1 MMFSSKAGDWFPPA
15 RRATENILIGIYI
28 NPRISNSAFTTIAE
42 KIMLN
47 KNRLL
52 APGPTPVPERVRLA
66 LAQDMIHH
74 RKPEFKAIMAQV
86 QQRLQKLF
94 GTVQPVMP
102 LACSGTGVMTAA
114 VTNLFS
120 AGDKV
125 LVIEAGKFGE
135 RWAEIC
141 EASNVTVEKITLD
154 WGQAVTAEA
163 VADMLDRHP
172 DCKGVLIQ
180 LSETSTGVLHP
191 VEDVAAVT
199 KKRDVLLVVDG
210 ISAVSISPCAMDEWG
225 IDCLLTGSQKG
236 LMLPPG
242 LGLIACSD
250 KAWKKAESVTPS
262 CFYFNL
268 LAEKQKILQDQTL
281 FTTPVS
287 LIVGLNESLAMFEE
301 TGFDVVFKKQWALTM
316 MARTAVAHMGLELLA
331 KDHFTW
337 GLTSVLVP
345 ENVNAG
351 EVLAYAKDNFGV
363 ILAGGQAHMKGRLV
377 RIGHMGWVDWAD
389 LAAGLHA
396 FAEGCKAC
404 GGTIA
409 SGYLEKGLAAYHN
422 TLNASE

>member
-1 MMFSSKAGDWFPPA
+1 
-15 RRATENILIGIYI
+15 
-28 NPRISNSAFTTIAE
+28 
-42 KIMLN
+42 MLN

-94 GTVQPVMP
+94 GTTQPVLS

-120 AGDKV
+120 PGEKV

-141 EASNVTVEKITLD
+141 EASNVEVEKLVFD
-154 WGQAVTAEA
+154 WGQAATAEA
-163 VADMLDRHP
+163 VAKMLDLHP

-191 VEDVAAVT
+191 VQEIAKVT
-199 KKRDVLLVVDG
+199 TDRDVLLVVDG
-210 ISAVSISPCAMDEWG
+210 ISAVSISPCFMDDWN

-268 LAEKQKILQDQTL
+268 RAEKQKILQDQTL

-287 LIVGLNESLAMFEE
+287 LIIGLNESLAMFEE
-301 TGFDVVFKKQWALTM
+301 TGFDVIFKKQWALTM
-316 MARTAVAHMGLELLA
+316 MARTSATAMGLELFA

-345 ENVNAG
+345 ENVDATA
-351 EVLAYAKDNFGV
+351 VLAYAKENFGV

-396 FAEGCKAC
+396 LAEGCKAC
-404 GGTIA
+404 GGTIE
-409 SGYLEKGLAAYHN
+409 SGYLEKGLHAYHSA
-422 TLNASE
+422 LNVSDK

>member
-1 MMFSSKAGDWFPPA
+1 
-15 RRATENILIGIYI
+15 
-28 NPRISNSAFTTIAE
+28 
-42 KIMLN
+42 MLN

-94 GTVQPVMP
+94 GTTQPVLS

-120 AGDKV
+120 PGEKV

-141 EASNVTVEKITLD
+141 EASNVEVEKLVFD
-154 WGQAVTAEA
+154 WGQAATAEA
-163 VADMLDRHP
+163 VAKMLDLHP

-191 VEDVAAVT
+191 VQEIAKVT
-199 KKRDVLLVVDG
+199 TDRDVLLVVDG
-210 ISAVSISPCAMDEWG
+210 ISAVSISPCFMDDWN

-268 LAEKQKILQDQTL
+268 RAEKQKILQDQTL

-301 TGFDVVFKKQWALTM
+301 TGFDVIFKKQWALTM
-316 MARTAVAHMGLELLA
+316 MARTSATAMGLELFA

-345 ENVNAG
+345 ENVDATA
-351 EVLAYAKDNFGV
+351 VLAYAKENFGV

-396 FAEGCKAC
+396 LAEGCKAC
-404 GGTIA
+404 GGTIE
-409 SGYLEKGLAAYHN
+409 SGYLEKGLHAYHSA
-422 TLNASE
+422 LNVSDK

>member
-1 MMFSSKAGDWFPPA
+1 M
-15 RRATENILIGIYI
+15 R
-28 NPRISNSAFTTIAE
+28 
-42 KIMLN
+42 N
-47 KNRLL
+47 KKRLL

-94 GTVQPVMP
+94 GTTQPVMP

-114 VTNLFS
+114 VTNLFA
-120 AGDKV
+120 AGEKV

-135 RWAEIC
+135 RWGEIC
-141 EASNVTVEKITLD
+141 NASNVVVEKLVLD
-154 WGQAVTAEA
+154 WGEAVTAEA
-163 VADMLDRHP
+163 VANMLDIHP
-172 DCKGVLIQ
+172 DCKGVLVQ

-191 VEDVAAVT
+191 VDEIAGVT
-199 KKRDVLLVVDG
+199 KDRNVLLVVDG
-210 ISAVSISPCAMDEWG
+210 ISAVSISPCSMDEWG

-250 KAWKKAESVTPS
+250 KAWQKAESVTPS

-268 LAEKQKILQDQTL
+268 RAEKQKTLQNQTL
-281 FTTPVS
+281 FTTPVN

-301 TGFDVVFKKQWALTM
+301 TGFDAVFRKQWALTM
-316 MARTAVAHMGLELLA
+316 MARTAIVEMGLELFA

-345 ENVNAG
+345 ENVDASA
-351 EVLAYAKDNFGV
+351 VLEYAKEQFGV
-363 ILAGGQAHMKGRLV
+363 TLAGGQAHMKGRLV

-404 GGTIA
+404 GGSIT
-409 SGYLEKGLAAYHN
+409 SGYLEKGLHAYHSA
-422 TLNASE
+422 LNDSEIL

>member
-1 MMFSSKAGDWFPPA
+1 
-15 RRATENILIGIYI
+15 
-28 NPRISNSAFTTIAE
+28 
-42 KIMLN
+42 MLN
-47 KNRLL
+47 KKRLL

-86 QQRLQKLF
+86 QQRLKKLF
-94 GTVQPVMP
+94 GTTQPVMP

-114 VTNLFS
+114 VTNLFT
-120 AGDKV
+120 AGEKV

-135 RWAEIC
+135 RWGEIC
-141 EASNVTVEKITLD
+141 ETSNIRVEKLTLD
-154 WGQAVTAEA
+154 WGKAATAEA
-163 VADMLDRHP
+163 VANMLDMHP
-172 DCKGVLIQ
+172 DCTGVLIQ

-191 VEDVAAVT
+191 VDEIAGVT
-199 KKRDVLLVVDG
+199 KDRDVLLVVDG
-210 ISAVSISPCAMDEWG
+210 ISAVSISPCKMDEWG

-242 LGLIACSD
+242 LGLIACSER
-250 KAWKKAESVTPS
+250 AWKKAESVTPS

-268 LAEKQKILQDQTL
+268 RAEKQKISQDQTL

-301 TGFDVVFKKQWALTM
+301 TGFDTIFRKQWALTM
-316 MARTAVAHMGLELLA
+316 MARTAATEMGLELLA

-345 ENVNAG
+345 ENVDAG
-351 EVLAYAKDNFGV
+351 EVLEYAKENFGV
-363 ILAGGQAHMKGRLV
+363 ILAGGQAHMKGRLI

-396 FAEGCKAC
+396 LAEGCKAC
-404 GGTIA
+404 GGNIN
-409 SGYLEKGLAAYHN
+409 SGYLEKGLQAYHSA
-422 TLNASE
+422 LNASDLS

>member
-1 MMFSSKAGDWFPPA
+1 
-15 RRATENILIGIYI
+15 
-28 NPRISNSAFTTIAE
+28 
-42 KIMLN
+42 MLN

-94 GTVQPVMP
+94 GTTQPVLS

-120 AGDKV
+120 PGEKV

-141 EASNVTVEKITLD
+141 EASNVEVEKLVFD
-154 WGQAVTAEA
+154 WGQAATAEA
-163 VADMLDRHP
+163 VAKMLDLHP

-191 VEDVAAVT
+191 VQEIANVLKD
-199 KKRDVLLVVDG
+199 RDVLLVVDG
-210 ISAVSISPCAMDEWG
+210 ISAVSISPCFMDDWD

-250 KAWKKAESVTPS
+250 KAWEKAESVTPS

-268 LAEKQKILQDQTL
+268 RAEKQKILQDQTL

-301 TGFDVVFKKQWALTM
+301 TGFDVIFKKQWALTM
-316 MARTAVAHMGLELLA
+316 MARTSVTAMGLELFA

-345 ENVNAG
+345 ENVDATA
-351 EVLAYAKDNFGV
+351 VLAYAKENFGV

-404 GGTIA
+404 GGTIE
-409 SGYLEKGLAAYHN
+409 SGYLEKGLHAYHSA
-422 TLNASE
+422 LNVSDK

>member
-1 MMFSSKAGDWFPPA
+1 
-15 RRATENILIGIYI
+15 
-28 NPRISNSAFTTIAE
+28 
-42 KIMLN
+42 MLN

-74 RKPEFKAIMAQV
+74 RKPEFKAIMAQT
-86 QQRLQKLF
+86 QLRLQKLF
-94 GTVQPVMP
+94 GTSQPVMP

-114 VTNLFS
+114 VTNLFTQ
-120 AGDKV
+120 GEKV
-125 LVIEAGKFGE
+125 LVVEAGKFGE
-135 RWAEIC
+135 RWGEIAEG
-141 EASNVTVEKITLD
+141 SGLVVEKIILD

-163 VADMLDRHP
+163 VSEMLDAHP
-172 DCKGVLIQ
+172 DCKGVLLQ

-191 VEDVAAVT
+191 AEEVAKVT
-199 KKRDVLLVVDG
+199 KARDVLLVVDG
-210 ISAVSISPCAMDEWG
+210 ISAVSISPCPMDEWG

-250 KAWKKAESVTPS
+250 KAWAKAESVTPS
-262 CFYFNL
+262 CYYFNL
-268 LAEKQKILQDQTL
+268 KAEKTKILQDQTL
-281 FTTPVS
+281 FTSAVN

-301 TGFDVVFKKQWALTM
+301 TGFDTVFKKQWALTM
-316 MARTAVAHMGLELLA
+316 MARTAVTEMGLELLA

-337 GLTSVLVP
+337 GLTSALVP
-345 ENVNAG
+345 EGVDSG
-351 EVLAYAKDNFGV
+351 EVLAFAKEQFGV

-396 FAEGCKAC
+396 LAESIKAC
-404 GGTIA
+404 GGTVS
-409 SGYLEKGLAAYHN
+409 SGYLEKGLQAYHN
-422 TLNASE
+422 AMKAS

>member
-1 MMFSSKAGDWFPPA
+1 V
-15 RRATENILIGIYI
+15 
-28 NPRISNSAFTTIAE
+28 
-42 KIMLN
+42 LN

-94 GTVQPVMP
+94 GTTQPVLS

-120 AGDKV
+120 PGEKV

-141 EASNVTVEKITLD
+141 EASNVAVEKLVFD
-154 WGQAVTAEA
+154 WGQAATAEA
-163 VADMLDRHP
+163 VAKMLDLHP

-191 VEDVAAVT
+191 VQEIANVLKD
-199 KKRDVLLVVDG
+199 RDILLVVDG
-210 ISAVSISPCAMDEWG
+210 ISAVSISPCFMDDWN

-268 LAEKQKILQDQTL
+268 RAEKQKILQDQTL

-301 TGFDVVFKKQWALTM
+301 TGFDVIFKKQWALTM
-316 MARTAVAHMGLELLA
+316 MARTALTAMGLELFA

-345 ENVNAG
+345 ENVDATA
-351 EVLAYAKDNFGV
+351 VLAYANENFGV

-404 GGTIA
+404 GGTIE
-409 SGYLEKGLAAYHN
+409 SGYLEKGLHAYHSA
-422 TLNASE
+422 LNVSDK

>member
-1 MMFSSKAGDWFPPA
+1 
-15 RRATENILIGIYI
+15 
-28 NPRISNSAFTTIAE
+28 
-42 KIMLN
+42 MLN

-94 GTVQPVMP
+94 GTSQPVMP

-114 VTNLFS
+114 VTNLFT
-120 AGDKV
+120 AGEKV

-141 EASNVTVEKITLD
+141 ESSNVAVEKIVLD
-154 WGQAVTAEA
+154 WGQAVSAEA
-163 VADMLDRHP
+163 VANMLDLHP
-172 DCKGVLIQ
+172 DCKGVLVQ

-191 VEDVAAVT
+191 VDEIAAVT
-199 KKRDVLLVVDG
+199 KDRDVLLVVDG
-210 ISAVSISPCAMDEWG
+210 ISAVSISPCNMDEWG

-250 KAWKKAESVTPS
+250 KAWQKAESVTPS

-268 LAEKQKILQDQTL
+268 RAEKQKILQDQTL

-316 MARTAVAHMGLELLA
+316 MARTAVTEMGLELLA

-345 ENVNAG
+345 ENVDAS
-351 EVLAYAKDNFGV
+351 EVLAYAKKNFGV
-363 ILAGGQAHMKGRLV
+363 ILAGGQAHMKGRLI

-396 FAEGCKAC
+396 LAEGCKAC
-404 GGTIA
+404 GGEIA
-409 SGYLEKGLAAYHN
+409 SGYLEKGLTAYHSA
-422 TLNASE
+422 LNASDLS